1 MVEGYEE
8 HQEECQERDT
18 IRMNVR
24 KRKEKVGVHKKV
36 AMISFVREVD
46 TFMSLSKYSIL
57 GHYST

>member
-1 MVEGYEE
+1 
-8 HQEECQERDT
+8 
-18 IRMNVR
+18 MNVG

-46 TFMSLSKYSIL
+46 TFTSLSKYSIL